1 MNILIKN
8 IVRLSRFVNTFLY
21 LAEAKSAKAVLPNA
35 AAGASAPMLL
45 FERDIS
51 MSLSNFASVQHRV
64 ILIVKRPLADEF
76 TGKITLRSKP
86 GGLLTGRI
94 ENLQYTIIPH
104 KECLLLQ
111 ICVTLW

>member
-8 IVRLSRFVNTFLY
+8 IVRLPSFVNTFF
-21 LAEAKSAKAVLPNA
+21 V
-35 AAGASAPMLL
+35 
-45 FERDIS
+45 
-51 MSLSNFASVQHRV
+51 SVQHRV

-94 ENLQYTIIPH
+94 ENLLHTIIPH

-111 ICVTLW
+111 IRDGG